1 MKKMIGLF
9 AALALALAAAPAF
22 ANHLQPLE
30 PKEITNEG
38 AKKHF
43 DLGVQAFMND
53 DFDEAANHFQAAAEV
68 APDVPE
74 IHIDL
79 AMAMAAAGKTETARK
94 HFDEATNL
102 IAQTEPSPE
111 SPEQG

>member
-1 MKKMIGLF
+1 MKKLIGF
-9 AALALALAAAPAF
+9 FSALALVLASGPAF

-30 PKEITNEG
+30 PKEITNAG

-53 DFDEAANHFQAAAEV
+53 DFDEAANHFQAAAEIDPTV
-68 APDVPE
+68 LEV
-74 IHIDL
+74 HIDL
-79 AMAMAAAGKTETARK
+79 AMALAAAGKTETARK

-111 SPEQG
+111 SPQQG